1 MLDFF
6 IVLIF
11 VFCYNLSNQLED
23 LFMQKLVIKAIE
35 EAKTLIN
42 SSSFTLY
49 ELKDVIEKLHKKA
62 LNDLSCIDSVLS
74 VLKNAS
80 DDLNGKDSAIEKL
93 NSTRKERCDDID
105 TYRKIVDQI
114 NSART
119 PLEQASSWLHQII
132 EDSK

>member
-1 MLDFF
+1 
-6 IVLIF
+6 
-11 VFCYNLSNQLED
+11 
-23 LFMQKLVIKAIE
+23 MQKLVIKAIE